1 MDVTVEIPLTRFG
14 EWMTF
19 NLNAERDLGD
29 GSCLMAEIYPEMDD
43 EGNTIYCADLY
54 KAKRNYSGLLHDNE
68 DLKRETF
75 GYLWDAVRFC
85 ETVDLGEI
93 ETTNEQRL

>member
-1 MDVTVEIPLTRFG
+1 MDVTVEIPLIRFG

-19 NLNAERDLGD
+19 NLIAERDLGD
-29 GSCLMAEIYPEMDD
+29 GLCLVAEIMRETDD
-43 EGNTIYCADLY
+43 EGNTLYCADLY
-54 KAKRNYSGLLHDNE
+54 KAKRNKIGLLRDKEN
-68 DLKRETF
+68 LRRETF

-93 ETTNEQRL
+93 ETTNEW